1 MLDYQNSQRIPNPK
15 DPDYFYPYENPEWKP
30 ASLDNQIFNFI
41 YRCLYF
47 MTGPKFVVPTL
58 GIVCPKKLLDDLKSG
73 KYYILNV
80 FKGHLDVG
88 DRCLRSNVL
97 VTSLRCW

>member
-1 MLDYQNSQRIPNPK
+1 
-15 DPDYFYPYENPEWKP
+15 
-30 ASLDNQIFNFI
+30 
-41 YRCLYF
+41 

-80 FKGHLDVG
+80 LKGHLDVG

-97 VTSLRCW
+97 CLENHQYNENVASIRIRIPKSQMGHHHKVTNITVSSTSLSPF